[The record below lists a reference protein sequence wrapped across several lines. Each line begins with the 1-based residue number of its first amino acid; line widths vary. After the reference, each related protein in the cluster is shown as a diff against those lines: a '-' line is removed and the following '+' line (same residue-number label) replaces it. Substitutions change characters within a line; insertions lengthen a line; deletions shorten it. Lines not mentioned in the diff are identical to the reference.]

1 MSGTV
6 VVSGWY
12 YNYGKCIVIYH
23 GNGVRTLYGHCS
35 SLHVSVGEYV
45 SQGQN
50 IAAMGSTGYST
61 GNHLHFEVIVNGG
74 RRNPLNY
81 L

>member
-1 MSGTV
+1 MENKRRV
-6 VVSGWY
+6 Q
-12 YNYGKCIVIYH
+12 
-23 GNGVRTLYGHCS
+23 RAAD
-35 SLHVSVGEYV
+35 VSVGEYV